1 MRRIAVVSVAR
12 SDYGIYRPLLRRIAA
27 SETLELMLVAGGMHL
42 ASEFGNTVREIE
54 VDGFTVAARVPM
66 TPARD
71 DPESIA
77 RAMGL
82 GADRFARVY
91 RDLAPDLIVVL
102 GDRYE
107 MHAAAVAAVPFLIPI
122 AHIAGGALSAGAI
135 DDGFRHSMTK
145 LAQVHFV
152 ETEVY
157 RQRVVQMGEEP
168 WRVHLTGALNLD
180 NLQDFTP
187 LPTAELNRR
196 FGLALDPADPPFLV
210 TFHPVTREYEE
221 TDRYMSDLLAALG
234 QSGRPVV
241 FTHPNADTGGRAI
254 IEMIEAFV
262 RETPRA
268 ASVPHLGTFG
278 YFSLMS
284 HSAAMVGNSSSGI
297 VEAASFRLAVVN
309 IGARQAGRLV
319 PANVIHCAPERD
331 GIARALT
338 RATSAE
344 FRAGLQGLVNPYGDG
359 RAAPRMVDMLESLD
373 LDDPRLIQKQFYEAD
388 RTAP

>member
-27 SETLELMLVAGGMHL
+27 SKALELMLVAGGMHL

-77 RAMGL
+77 QAMGL

-91 RDLAPDLIVVL
+91 RDLAPDLIMVL

-107 MHAAAVAAVPFLIPI
+107 MHAATVAAVPFLIPT

-221 TDRYMSDLLAALG
+221 TGRYMSDLLAALG

-268 ASVPHLGTFG
+268 VSVPHLGTLG

-344 FRAGLQGLVNPYGDG
+344 FRAGLQGLANPYGDG
-359 RAAPRMVDMLESLD
+359 RAAPRMVDVLESLD
-373 LDDPRLIQKQFYEAD
+373 FDDPRLIQKQFYEAD